1 MEEFSYEIHDEL
13 GMHARAAGML
23 AKLASGY
30 KSNIM
35 IGCEKGTADAKRLIT
50 LMKLGIQQNT
60 EVKVTTEGE
69 DEKAAA
75 AGVLKFMQENL

>member
-1 MEEFSYEIHDEL
+1 
-13 GMHARAAGML
+13 
-23 AKLASGY
+23 
-30 KSNIM
+30 
-35 IGCEKGTADAKRLIT
+35 
-50 LMKLGIQQNT
+50 MKLGIQQNT

>member
-13 GMHARAAGML
+13 GMHARPAGML

-50 LMKLGIQQNT
+50 LMKLGIQQMI
-60 EVKVTTEGE
+60 
-69 DEKAAA
+69 
-75 AGVLKFMQENL
+75 LINLAQVYCMPVMNVSLY